1 MRAYRDLLATPGVGR
16 VLVAALATRLTT
28 SMLSLALLLAT
39 HEATSS
45 YATAG
50 LALAGHA
57 MALAVAAPIYGRLAD
72 RTRPRVVL
80 LACLA
85 AHVVAYSGLVTAL
98 GTSGGDSPQLIVI
111 AAIAVGASAPPASA
125 LTRAIWPRLVPAR
138 LLPTAYALDAV
149 SNQATFISGPLL
161 VTAGLL
167 VAPALTLIGTAG
179 LATTAG
185 VALLSSSRTLD
196 GSADKGPEPSTG
208 HPLGPLADGRV
219 VLLLGIAALGA
230 FSYGAAQIGAAAT
243 AGHLGQADLTGLL
256 TSALA
261 AGGVVGGLGY
271 GMRTWNGDRRTRLV
285 LLYLA
290 STGGLALATAS
301 PTLALLAAAFA
312 AIGLVEGPRDALEQV
327 MLGDATQPR
336 YRTETFA
343 WLNTFMWAGYGLGT
357 SATGALV
364 GGGVDGSGAAALLAG
379 AAACALAAAIA
390 TRVRRDQVAARA

>member
-57 MALAVAAPIYGRLAD
+57 MALAIAAPVYGRLAD
-72 RTRPRVVL
+72 RTHPRVVL
-80 LACLA
+80 LACLG
-85 AHVVAYSGLVTAL
+85 AHLVAYAGLVTVL
-98 GTSGGDSPQLIVI
+98 STSGDSPQLIVI

-125 LTRAIWPRLVPAR
+125 LTRAIWPRLVPAH

-167 VAPALTLIGTAG
+167 VAPALTLIGIAG

-196 GSADKGPEPSTG
+196 RPADRGPELSTG
-208 HPLGPLADGRV
+208 HPLGPLADGRG

-271 GMRTWNGDRRTRLV
+271 GMRSWNGDRRTRLV

-290 STGGLALATAS
+290 SAGGLALATAS

-327 MLGDATQPR
+327 MLGDTTRAR

-364 GGGVDGSGAAALLAG
+364 GPGSGAAALLTG
-379 AAACALAAAIA
+379 AAACALAATIA
-390 TRVRRDQVAARA
+390 TRVRRDQVAAQA